1 MEEKD
6 HSSSSTVMKYDIVA
20 SIAPS
25 LIATYYWWLANSYIR
40 LTHQNP
46 CLHLIRWN
54 FPWGMVPLLD
64 FFAYAPPQGLV
75 GLLQFLFF
83 PSVRD
88 KMNQCSLKIKKK
100 EMKNGRQIPS
110 LCMILCVM
118 KMHFLSLFCHHVLNT
133 LHKFLIFIPLMEWK
147 WIKNGAL
154 EL

>member
-25 LIATYYWWLANSYIR
+25 LIATYYWWLTNCYIR

-100 EMKNGRQIPS
+100 RNEKWKTNTVIRSLLMHDLMCNENALSISILPSCIEHITQIFNFHTTNGMEMN
-110 LCMILCVM
+110 
-118 KMHFLSLFCHHVLNT
+118 
-133 LHKFLIFIPLMEWK
+133 
-147 WIKNGAL
+147 
-154 EL
+154 